1 MSMVYTFQD
10 MKRSCRHCWI
20 AEDVIG
26 RQSVPV
32 CKHPDNRQPGET
44 WGYCDENVCPIVR
57 KILDEG
63 DEWE

>member
-1 MSMVYTFQD
+1 MSTIYTFQD
-10 MKRSCRHCWI
+10 MKRSCRSLDEHKVG
-20 AEDVIG
+20 A
-26 RQSVPV
+26 QSVPV
-32 CKHPDNRQPGET
+32 CKHPENQAADKL